1 MRRFY
6 LFGISL
12 LAVAACV
19 PQPSPPP
26 GSTAAQV
33 GSTANT
39 TAAFDG
45 DYGGAAVVK
54 NMSTGRSTVEC
65 PDTIGSPYLIIRS
78 GFAQFQGASPVFEG
92 YVTPQG
98 GLTMQGLRGQT
109 FQGQIDP
116 NFVVRGWVTGPTC
129 TYALLWY
136 RQKTV

>member
-1 MRRFY
+1 MKQ
-6 LFGISL
+6 LFLLSVSL
-12 LAVAACV
+12 LAISACA

-26 GSTAAQV
+26 ASTAAQV
-33 GSTANT
+33 GSAANT

-45 DYGGAAVVK
+45 DYGGAAAVK
-54 NMSTGRSTVEC
+54 KMSAGRNTPEC
-65 PDTIGSPYLIIRS
+65 PDTISAPYLIIRN

-116 NFVVRGWVTGPTC
+116 NFVVRGWVTGPNC
-129 TYALLWY
+129 TYALLWT
-136 RQKTV
+136 RQKTL